1 MAPRL
6 RGSKGTTPATTGRT
20 VTDPSN
26 PPDTEDTGD
35 TVSITRAEFK
45 NFNSLQGDC
54 TQLLND
60 YGDSKRE
67 VVKLQE
73 ELTNSQDN
81 NEELTKRIQERDAL
95 IVTLNEKIEEFGE
108 ALRDAGKN
116 PALVKNKELWEQAC
130 VATEKYLSR
139 TWKFLQDEADAVKA
153 TKEVIAFL
161 PSPLTIDEDEFVKV
175 YQQAINEALQSL
187 RHKIQ
192 SECKQ
197 RVKGT
202 ETFEAFTRKNL
213 TF

>member
-6 RGSKGTTPATTGRT
+6 RGSKGGTPPTTGT
-20 VTDPSN
+20 SVSDAAN
-26 PPDTEDTGD
+26 PVDTEDTGN
-35 TVSITRAEFK
+35 TVSITRTQFE
-45 NFNSLQGDC
+45 NFNSLQGDYNR
-54 TQLLND
+54 LLND

-67 VVKLQE
+67 VVDL
-73 ELTNSQDN
+73 QDN
-81 NEELTKRIQERDAL
+81 NEELTKHIEERDAL
-95 IVTLNEKIEEFGE
+95 IITLNKKIDELGE

-116 PALVKNKELWEQAC
+116 PDLVKNKELWDQVC

-139 TWKFLQDEADAVKA
+139 TWKFLQDEADAIKA

-161 PSPLTIDEDEFVKV
+161 PSPLTMDEDEFVQV
-175 YQQAINEALQSL
+175 YQQAVNQALQSL